1 MSDENLSITVD
12 LSDEDEEWVQYA
24 RNRKRP
30 SSEIDGDDQSLE
42 ANTRRKLR
50 RAVYDYLEALDNDV
64 LDVDKRFALYDEQL
78 LDELASLVVQR
89 ARNVEAIRKSVQERL
104 RTDEEVSPFD
114 LPERTREA
122 TAAYLV
128 EEAVGKA
135 EIRSLADLL
144 LERERAVLDTN
155 EFDIDTPR
163 TETSWVSDR
172 VSTKRRDESAVENR
186 TRLNSRG

>member
-1 MSDENLSITVD
+1 MSDESLSITVD
-12 LSDEDEEWVQYA
+12 LSDEDEEWVRYA

-30 SSEIDGDDQSLE
+30 ASEIDSDDRTLE
-42 ANTRRKLR
+42 ADTRRKLR
-50 RAVYDYLEALDNDV
+50 QAVYDYLEALDNDI
-64 LDVDKRFALYDEQL
+64 LDVDKRFALHDEQL
-78 LDELASLVVQR
+78 LGELASLVVRR
-89 ARNVEAIRKSVQERL
+89 ARNVEAIRESVRERL
-104 RTDEEVSPFD
+104 RSDEDVSAFD

-144 LERERAVLDTN
+144 LEKERAVLDTN
-155 EFDIDTPR
+155 EFDTDTPR

-172 VSTKRRDESAVENR
+172 VWTRRRDEPVAENR

>member
-30 SSEIDGDDQSLE
+30 SSEIDSDDQSLE
-42 ANTRRKLR
+42 ADTGRKLR
-50 RAVYDYLEALDNDV
+50 RAVYDHLEALDNDI
-64 LDVDKRFALYDEQL
+64 LDVDERFALYDEQL
-78 LDELASLVVQR
+78 LDELASLVVRR
-89 ARNVEAIRKSVQERL
+89 ARNVEAIRESVQERL

-155 EFDIDTPR
+155 EFDTDTRR

-172 VSTKRRDESAVENR
+172 VSTRRRDESAVENR

>member
-1 MSDENLSITVD
+1 MSDKNFSIRVD

-24 RNRKRP
+24 RNRNRP
-30 SSEIDGDDQSLE
+30 SSEIDSDDQSLE
-42 ANTRRKLR
+42 ADTRRKLR
-50 RAVYDYLEALDNDV
+50 QAVYDYLEALDNDI

-78 LDELASLVVQR
+78 LDELAGLVVR
-89 ARNVEAIRKSVQERL
+89 RGRNVEAIREGVQERL
-104 RTDEEVSPFD
+104 RADEDVSPFD

-122 TAAYLV
+122 TAAHLV

-144 LERERAVLDTN
+144 LEKERAVLDTKK
-155 EFDIDTPR
+155 FDTDTPR

-172 VSTKRRDESAVENR
+172 VLTRRRDESVAENR